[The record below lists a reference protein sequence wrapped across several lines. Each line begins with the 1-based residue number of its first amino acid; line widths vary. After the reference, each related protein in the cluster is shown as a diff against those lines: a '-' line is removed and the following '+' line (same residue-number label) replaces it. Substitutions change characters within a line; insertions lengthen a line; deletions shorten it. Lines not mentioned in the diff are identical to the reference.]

1 MGEFEPHEHVVEAAE
16 RHEQLGGPR
25 WTPIAAAV
33 VAVLAALANMVS
45 TQRVNQ
51 ALIEKNQA
59 ILLFTHA
66 SDAYNYYQAKSI
78 KEDVYLATSTLH
90 VGDTVTQLRKVAD
103 HEHTSKQAVLEK
115 ARNFEKQAEEEDAKS
130 ERLMQSRET
139 MEIGVA
145 FLQVAIVILS
155 ISSLVG
161 TLLLP
166 VMAAGCTL
174 AGLGFFFA
182 GLPIK

>member
-1 MGEFEPHEHVVEAAE
+1 MGEFEPHEHVAEAAE
-16 RHEQLGGPR
+16 RHEQFGGPR
-25 WTPIAAAV
+25 WMPIAAAV

-90 VGDTVTQLRKVAD
+90 VGDFVAQLRKVAD
-103 HEHTSKQAVLEK
+103 HEHASKQVVLQK
-115 ARNFEKQAEEEDAKS
+115 ARDFEKKAEEEDAKS
-130 ERLMQSRET
+130 ERLMRSRET

-166 VMAAGCTL
+166 IMAAGCT
-174 AGLGFFFA
+174 AVGLGFFIA
-182 GLPIK
+182 GLAI